1 MFLASIFLSL
11 FAVSIGFIVSDYFI
25 CKSEIQATMKEIQN
39 HNAELNKVLI
49 ETRLINRDI

>member
-25 CKSEIQATMKEIQN
+25 CKSEIQATMEGIQSR
-39 HNAELNKVLI
+39 NAELNRVLI

>member
-11 FAVSIGFIVSDYFI
+11 FAVSIGFIISDYFI
-25 CKSEIQATMKEIQN
+25 CKNEIQTTMKEIQN
-39 HNAELNKVLI
+39 HNAELNRVLI

>member
-25 CKSEIQATMKEIQN
+25 CKSEIQATMEGIQSC
-39 HNAELNKVLI
+39 NAELNRVLI